1 MEKTALD
8 EIQAIVHHGR
18 AGLWAEPVARV
29 IPPSDETC
37 KPTAMSP
44 RAAQDQI
51 MAFSPA
57 RQA

>member
-1 MEKTALD
+1 MK
-8 EIQAIVHHGR
+8 
-18 AGLWAEPVARV
+18 
-29 IPPSDETC
+29 TC
-37 KPTAMSP
+37 KPIAMSP

>member
-1 MEKTALD
+1 MRSRPSFTTA
-8 EIQAIVHHGR
+8 R
-18 AGLWAEPVARV
+18 AELWAEPVARV